1 MHDTEIAA
9 SRILPVANSSTRNA
23 RNLNGCV
30 GACALEKSR
39 LCTMRI
45 CTPYCSLVR
54 TCSGKI
60 HYDMQVISNYIQIY
74 IYADPLL
81 ILRCLFQKSPKEIV
95 GQAAETTWYR
105 QRPQHSLPLAHRT
118 NEKRTLAVG
127 IGTASK
133 ISTVDRTQSTLATH
147 WQHTG
152 NTLANLVLIEKSR
165 DITVLHGNH
174 HDISGLLKSFS
185 YKLWAHAG
193 RGTYLSQTS
202 HLAGP
207 ADSP

>member
-1 MHDTEIAA
+1 MCGRLSTGKIAA
-9 SRILPVANSSTRNA
+9 MHNENLHSILFS
-23 RNLNGCV
+23 C
-30 GACALEKSR
+30 E
-39 LCTMRI
+39 
-45 CTPYCSLVR
+45 
-54 TCSGKI
+54 
-60 HYDMQVISNYIQIY
+60 DMLGQDTLWHASHIKLYSDIY

-152 NTLANLVLIEKSR
+152 KSGTDWEIPGYHGATWEPSWHIWLVEELFVQTLSACWTR
-165 DITVLHGNH
+165 DISVAN
-174 HDISGLLKSFS
+174 IASGRSGRFS
-185 YKLWAHAG
+185 LGVQPVDLY
-193 RGTYLSQTS
+193 
-202 HLAGP
+202 
-207 ADSP
+207 

>member
-23 RNLNGCV
+23 RNRNGCV
-30 GACALEKSR
+30 GACQLEKSR

-60 HYDMQVISNYIQIY
+60 HYDMQVISNYIQIYIY

-152 NTLANLVLIEKSR
+152 KSGT
-165 DITVLHGNH
+165 DWEIPGYHGATWEP
-174 HDISGLLKSFS
+174 S
-185 YKLWAHAG
+185 
-193 RGTYLSQTS
+193 
-202 HLAGP
+202 
-207 ADSP
+207 

>member
-1 MHDTEIAA
+1 MCGRLSTGKIAA
-9 SRILPVANSSTRNA
+9 MHNENLHSILFS
-23 RNLNGCV
+23 C
-30 GACALEKSR
+30 E
-39 LCTMRI
+39 
-45 CTPYCSLVR
+45 
-54 TCSGKI
+54 
-60 HYDMQVISNYIQIY
+60 DMLGQDTLWHASHIKLYSDIY

-165 DITVLHGNH
+165 DITVPHGNH